1 MQFNITNPDGKYHIY
16 SIACNDNVKE
26 DLIRNNLSYWF
37 LDNGKVSNSEGATIP
52 IDHKEKLCQLDNYD
66 VVAVFPNGR
75 VFQLYD
81 DSTNNNVFF
90 TSDKCNSN
98 CIMCP
103 TGEFSRRNGEI
114 SSSERLIDLAK
125 HIPSDTDHI
134 TITGGEPFMMGKDIF
149 PFFKFLKNKFLNT
162 EFLLLTNGRALSI
175 PSYCHF
181 LQESIPNNILFG
193 IPVHAAS
200 EKLHDYIT
208 QAPGSFRQTIYG
220 INNLLALQMQVEIRI
235 VISRINKDDIRNL
248 ANLIVREFSGVD
260 HVCLMAMEMTGNAY
274 HNREQVWIPY
284 KQAFN
289 SIKDA
294 INTLIKY
301 GIDVRL
307 YNFPLCTVDSAYWTL
322 CRKSITPSKIR
333 YTENC
338 NRCRMINACGGL
350 FSGTFNLEMN
360 ELEPIV

>member
-1 MQFNITNPDGKYHIY
+1 MQLNITNPDGQYHIY
-16 SIACNDNVKE
+16 SIACSDDVKE
-26 DLIRNNLSYWF
+26 DLIRNKLSFWY
-37 LDNGKVSNSEGATIP
+37 LNNSGVSDSEGKAIFV
-52 IDHKEKLCQLDNYD
+52 DHKENLYWLNNYD
-66 VVAVFPNGR
+66 VIAVFPNGR
-75 VFQLYD
+75 VSRVYD
-81 DSTNNNVFF
+81 DGTNNNVLF

-103 TGEFSRRNGEI
+103 TGESSRRNGEI

-125 HIPSDTDHI
+125 HIPSDTDHL
-134 TITGGEPFMMGKDIF
+134 TITGGEPFMMGKEIF
-149 PFFKFLKNKFLNT
+149 SLLKFLRSKFLYT

-175 PSYCHF
+175 SSYCEL
-181 LQESIPNNILFG
+181 LQQSIPNNILFG

-200 EKLHDYIT
+200 EKIHDFIT
-208 QAPGSFRQTIYG
+208 QAPGSFRQTFCG
-220 INNLLALQMQVEIRI
+220 IKNLLAMQMQVEIRI
-235 VISRINKDDIRNL
+235 VISKINRDDIVNL
-248 ANLIVREFSGVD
+248 ADMIVHEFSGLD

-289 SIKDA
+289 CIKNA
-294 INTLIKY
+294 IDIFIKN

-322 CRKSITPSKIR
+322 CRKSITPSKILYSNSCR
-333 YTENC
+333 
-338 NRCRMINACGGL
+338 RCKMNDACGGL
-350 FSGTFNLEMN
+350 FAGTFNLEMN